1 MKKTILK
8 NLTAIAMVLAITTVI
23 SCKEKTEKKTETT
36 VTTTQQTTPSTQ
48 DQFGGIALYT
58 LREDMGKDVDGTLE
72 EVAKAGYKNL
82 EAAGYKDGKYYGMS
96 PEDFKKLAA
105 SKGLSLISTHQ
116 SSATLDNADQ
126 EIAAAKA
133 AGFKYFV
140 IPVPPMGH
148 FKFNTQTQTMGMD
161 PDLDFVVDFLNTVG
175 KKCADAG
182 LQLLYHNHDFE
193 FMPNENDIVPIEY
206 FLENTDPKY
215 VNFQMDLFWVTKAG
229 ADPVA
234 YFEEYPGRFK
244 LWHVKD
250 MDEEGKFAPVGEG
263 TIDFK
268 RILAKKELS
277 GMEYYMVEQDMTFN
291 ETPIEA
297 INISHKGLKE
307 IGFK

>member
-23 SCKEKTEKKTETT
+23 SCKEKTEKKSETT

-263 TIDFK
+263 TIDFE

>member
-23 SCKEKTEKKTETT
+23 SCKEKTEKKSETA

-263 TIDFK
+263 TIDFE

>member
-23 SCKEKTEKKTETT
+23 SCKEKTEKKSETT

>member
-23 SCKEKTEKKTETT
+23 SCKEKTEKKSETT

-161 PDLDFVVDFLNTVG
+161 PDLDFVVDFLNIVG

-263 TIDFK
+263 TIDFE

>member
-1 MKKTILK
+1 
-8 NLTAIAMVLAITTVI
+8 MVLALTTVV
-23 SCKEKTEKKTETT
+23 SCKEKAEKKAQETT
-36 VTTTQQTTPSTQ
+36 PLAEKTVEKSQ
-48 DQFGGIALYT
+48 DQFGGLALYT
-58 LREDMGKDVDGTLE
+58 LREDMGKDLSGTLDQ
-72 EVAKAGYKNL
+72 VAKAGYKYV
-82 EAAGYKDGKYYGMS
+82 EAAGYSDGKFYNLT
-96 PEDFKKLAA
+96 PDEFKKLAE
-105 SKGLSLISTHQ
+105 SKGLKLISTHQ
-116 SSATLDNADQ
+116 GSATLDNIDK
-126 EIAAAKA
+126 EIADVKA

-148 FKFNTQTQTMGMD
+148 FKYNNETQTMGMD
-161 PDLDFVVDFLNTVG
+161 PDLDFMVDFLNTAG

-182 LQLLYHNHDFE
+182 LSLLYHNHDFE
-193 FMPNENDIVPIEY
+193 FKENENGVVPIKY
-206 FLENTDPKY
+206 FLENTNPEY

-250 MDEEGKFAPVGEG
+250 MDQEGKFAPVGEG
-263 TIDFK
+263 TIDFD
-268 RILAKKELS
+268 RILAKKEQS

-291 ETPIEA
+291 HTPIEA